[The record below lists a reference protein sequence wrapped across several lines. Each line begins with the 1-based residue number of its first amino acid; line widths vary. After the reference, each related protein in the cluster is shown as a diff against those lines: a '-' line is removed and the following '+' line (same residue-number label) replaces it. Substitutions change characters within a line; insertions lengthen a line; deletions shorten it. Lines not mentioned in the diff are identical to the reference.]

1 MRGLFDWMPSFN
13 TYTSSKTHRA
23 TERSNAF
30 TEILSQSLKELNPVA
45 VLPCKFAQ
53 ALTSSYALCRRDT
66 HTAEKLIHALQL
78 ILAGTQSL
86 LAVRMLFT
94 GEECSA
100 LDASICK
107 WSLTLS
113 LLYQGTLMTGWIPSE
128 LSKDPY
134 YPHGLQESSRND
146 GAHEDRPK
154 LA

>member
-1 MRGLFDWMPSFN
+1 MPGFFRMPAFN
-13 TYTSSKTHRA
+13 AYTSSKTHRN

-30 TEILSQSLKELNPVA
+30 TEIMSLSLKELNPAA

-53 ALTSSYALCRRDT
+53 SLVSGYALCRKDT
-66 HTAEKLIHALQL
+66 HFTEKFIHALQL
-78 ILAGTQSL
+78 ILAGTQAM

-100 LDASICK
+100 LESSICK

-113 LLYQGTLMTGWIPSE
+113 LLYQGTLLTGWLPGE
-128 LSKDPY
+128 LSKDPF
-134 YPHGLQESSRND
+134 YPHGLHDPRETGD
-146 GAHEDRPK
+146 EARPK